1 MKKNVFT
8 LVLML
13 GLMCMCTNGFADDL
27 RKKVVGKWYNPYTYE
42 STGEMRGF
50 EFKKNGK
57 CKALGIPNM
66 NLSGW
71 EVKGGRLIIKGE
83 YLNPKSGKWE
93 NYHTSEKIDR
103 VNADSLYVLS
113 MEKPMKLG
121 FLYMSPKAL
130 KKKVVPASKE
140 IHSQTV
146 IKKK

>member
-1 MKKNVFT
+1 MKRNVFT

-71 EVKGGRLIIKGE
+71 EVKEGRLIIKGE

-130 KKKVVPASKE
+130 MKKVFHASM
-140 IHSQTV
+140 V
-146 IKKK
+146 I

>member
-1 MKKNVFT
+1 MKRNVFT